1 VRFANLVSRFEHR
14 EWIQREADGNACC
27 GTSQEIPRICQY
39 GENGGMSFMVASAD
53 RREERRDGHEAT
65 DLAQASHVERDPR
78 DVSGKVISDFAHIHR
93 Q

>member
-1 VRFANLVSRFEHR
+1 
-14 EWIQREADGNACC
+14 
-27 GTSQEIPRICQY
+27 
-39 GENGGMSFMVASAD
+39 MSFMVASAD